1 MEKGSKQSNKI
12 GKKIT
17 RAIVKG
23 AILIYCKIVYRAKI
37 IGTKNIPKDG
47 AVVFCGNHRS
57 FLDPPLIEVTFKR
70 DDTRFIAKKELTENK
85 FLAFL
90 GYIFEAILVNRD
102 SKDVIALKESLKTLK
117 SGGCIAVFP
126 EGTRNGME
134 KGEKA
139 KGGASFFA
147 LNSDAKVIPVGIK
160 GGNKPFQKVII
171 TYGKPLN
178 FDEYKNTRK
187 EKETIDKVTDE
198 IMDNIVKLAT

>member
-1 MEKGSKQSNKI
+1 
-12 GKKIT
+12 
-17 RAIVKG
+17 
-23 AILIYCKIVYRAKI
+23 
-37 IGTKNIPKDG
+37 
-47 AVVFCGNHRS
+47 
-57 FLDPPLIEVTFKR
+57 
-70 DDTRFIAKKELTENK
+70 
-85 FLAFL
+85 
-90 GYIFEAILVNRD
+90 
-102 SKDVIALKESLKTLK
+102 
-117 SGGCIAVFP
+117 
-126 EGTRNGME
+126 ME